1 MSKKLLHSPEG
12 VRDIYGA
19 ELLQKKEIEHAL
31 SDVIRSY
38 GFAPVSTPSF
48 EYFDVF
54 AGGLTTIASRNLFKF
69 FDREGN
75 TLVLRPDI
83 TPSIA
88 RAAAMYF
95 CDEKKPLRLYYKGNI
110 FINHS
115 RYQGR
120 LAEST
125 QMGAECIGDG
135 SVDAD
140 AQMIALAIDCLLRS
154 GLERFSVSIGHVDIL
169 KELSR
174 LLGLSSEDAEAL
186 QEMVYHHNALAVDRF
201 LSERVSDGDLR
212 RLFSLVTGVYRTPDE
227 WADLRAVAEPYPGIA
242 GALDRM
248 AQIHE
253 ILQMYGAD
261 GYVTYEPGLVL
272 SYEYYTGV
280 VFAGYGAGT
289 GQPVA
294 TGGRYDGLL
303 ANFGMDACAIGFALA
318 LDALLA
324 AVNRQ
329 GNRPL
334 PQPETAEI
342 FYTPA
347 ARRTAIERATRL
359 RAEGHNVILTVVPA
373 SATPEELF
381 DGPMPARTLFLDG
394 NTERG
399 GLL

>member
-1 MSKKLLHSPEG
+1 MSTKLLHSPEG
-12 VRDIYGA
+12 VRDIYGS
-19 ELLQKKEIEHAL
+19 ELLQKKDLEHAL
-31 SDVIRSY
+31 SDVIHSY

-95 CDEKKPLRLYYKGNI
+95 AKDPKPLRLYYKGNI

-125 QMGAECIGDG
+125 QMGAECIGDD

-140 AQMIALAIDCLLRS
+140 AQMIALSIDCLLRS
-154 GLERFSVSIGHVDIL
+154 GLKRFSVSIGHAAIL
-169 KELSR
+169 KELCELCRFS
-174 LLGLSSEDAEAL
+174 DAQTEEF
-186 QEMVYHHNALAVDRF
+186 QEIVYHHNALAAERF
-201 LSERVSDGDLR
+201 LSDRVPEGDLR
-212 RLFSLVTGVYRTPDE
+212 SLFALVTSVYHTPAD
-227 WADLRAVAEPYPGIA
+227 WADLRKTAEAYPGIA
-242 GALDRM
+242 AALDRM
-248 AQIHE
+248 AVIHE

-280 VFAGYGAGT
+280 VFAGYAAGT
-289 GQPVA
+289 GQPVV

-318 LDALLA
+318 MDAMLS
-324 AVNRQ
+324 AVIRQ
-329 GNRPL
+329 EGGL
-334 PQPETAEI
+334 SQEPQMSEI
-342 FYTPA
+342 LYTPA
-347 ARRTAIERATRL
+347 ARRDAIERAMRL
-359 RAEGHNVILTVVPA
+359 RAEGLSVILSAVPEDFDPDVRF
-373 SATPEELF
+373 PE
-381 DGPMPARTLFLDG
+381 GIPAHTLFLNG
-394 NTERG
+394 TEEKG